1 MYKKNG
7 KIYAS
12 AWHYLRHKTKKVVAQ
27 SVDERAYSTEDFEEV
42 ALERP
47 GTFEVRGGRLWWGGR
62 LFTCRLESLTY
73 AAVKDAVVRSR
84 YSEADQIAVMLNR
97 ENGGDDAQLYEEMQ
111 AWRTFAAEAAKA
123 VSAGAAEPG

>member
-27 SVDERAYSTEDFEEV
+27 SVDEHASSAEDFEEV

-47 GTFEVRGGRLWWGGR
+47 GTFEVRGGRLWWGGG
-62 LFTCRLESLTY
+62 LFTCRLGALTY

-97 ENGGDDAQLYEEMQ
+97 ENGGEDAALYDEMQ
-111 AWRTFAAEAAKA
+111 RWRDFAAAAAKA
-123 VSAGAAEPG
+123 VTAGAAEAE